1 MVQCERFAMRRF
13 RFLLGM
19 FCLTTTTLFASYAV
33 AQESAEDAVATVQRA
48 HTMTKNAKTIEDY
61 SSIISMCEQALA
73 TGLDQQWTDYTNR
86 LLAWTYD
93 NRGEQYVEE
102 GQEQEAFDDFSQ
114 AIEYD
119 ATRWKALH
127 NRAVSNAMFGRFED
141 ALADFTSTIE
151 LNGNFGDA
159 FFNRA
164 EVLYEMGQYEAS
176 IEDYNQAARLMP
188 RDSAVYNSR
197 GHAYYRLGDYQ
208 AAVRD
213 YTQAIRYDP
222 QNAAAYTNR
231 GDAYADKGR
240 FPQAASDYRSAIRI
254 DPNLGRAYQSAAWL
268 MATCPDEQYRNPQ
281 LALQAANRAIEL
293 DGREGNYRYL
303 DTLAAAFACNERFD
317 EAIAT
322 LEEAIESAPDDLQE
336 AYSERLELYRAD
348 EPYLDGWR
356 IDVSE
361 SQ

>member
-1 MVQCERFAMRRF
+1 MKRFGIQW
-13 RFLLGM
+13 GM
-19 FCLTTTTLFASYAV
+19 FCIVTFMLLGPHVA
-33 AQESAEDAVATVQRA
+33 AQETPETNDDPIAAVQRA
-48 HTMTKNAKTIEDY
+48 HTLTKSAKTIEDY
-61 SSIISMCEQALA
+61 TAIIAMCEQALIA
-73 TGLDQQWTDYTNR
+73 GLNQQWVDYTNR
-86 LLAWTYD
+86 LLAWTHD

-102 GQEQEAFDDFSQ
+102 GQEQEAFNDFSQ
-114 AIEYD
+114 AVEYD
-119 ATRWKALH
+119 PTRWKALH
-127 NRAVSNAMFGRFED
+127 NRAVSNAMFGRLED
-141 ALADFTSTIE
+141 ALADFNSTIE
-151 LNGNFGDA
+151 LNNGFGDA
-159 FFNRA
+159 FFNRG
-164 EVLYEMGQYEAS
+164 EVLYELGQYEAS

-208 AAVRD
+208 AAVAD
-213 YTQAIRYDP
+213 YSQAIRYDP
-222 QNAAAYTNR
+222 RNAAAYTNR

-240 FPQAASDYRSAIRI
+240 FAQAASDYRSAIRI

-281 LALQAANRAIEL
+281 LALQAANKAIEL

-303 DTLAAAFACNERFD
+303 DTLAAALASNERFD

-336 AYSERLELYRAD
+336 AYSERLKMYRAD

-361 SQ
+361 RQ